1 MSEAFMAYPELRHPF
16 EATQIHQEG
25 STTVLYQGKVV
36 NLVETGSGNDL
47 LISPEDLNRVNGF
60 ELKPE
65 GACYKDMC
73 IPMNDDLLIKQNGR
87 QWFNLS
93 AFANLLGQS
102 YVVDHEAG
110 VWSFAEIP
118 ARREGMQVDAMAPEF
133 ELTDRQGEVIRMSD
147 FKGKKA
153 MIVTWSSW

>member
-36 NLVETGSGNDL
+36 NLVETGSGDGL
-47 LISPEDLNRVNGF
+47 LINPEDLTRVNGF

-110 VWSFAEIP
+110 EPAGDLWGFMLLQIRNTIGLGMADWSVDILRATQLL
-118 ARREGMQVDAMAPEF
+118 RRPVLQ
-133 ELTDRQGEVIRMSD
+133 S
-147 FKGKKA
+147 
-153 MIVTWSSW
+153 